1 MLHQPAKQLGVEN
14 SSKKKA
20 NLGIL
25 FFFIYLFFYG
35 GFVVI
40 GVFNYEL
47 FAHEVAGGINIA
59 LVYGMG
65 LILFAVVLG
74 IIYNFLCSR
83 YEDNMNEK
91 EENI

>member
-1 MLHQPAKQLGVEN
+1 MRHEPAEQLGFEN
-14 SSKKKA
+14 ASKKKA

-40 GVFNYEL
+40 GVLNYEL
-47 FAHEVAGGINIA
+47 FAYELAGGINIA

-65 LILFAVVLG
+65 LILFAVLLG

-83 YEDNMNEK
+83 YEDDMNEK
-91 EENI
+91 EGNA